1 MNPLERLVEIATREV
16 GVHESGGNNRGP
28 RISEYQSATWLKPAP
43 WPWCAAFICWIVRE
57 WLKDAAAQAALSL
70 SGPRAIEAWR
80 PRTAGAFD
88 FERWAKEKGVRVL
101 PRGNKAKAGDIVVF
115 DFSHIGIAV
124 KDQLGAA
131 TIETIEGNTNA
142 SGQRDSKA
150 GDGVWRKRRQASSV
164 RSMIRLLP

>member
-80 PRTAGAFD
+80 PRTAGAYD
-88 FERWAKEKGVRVL
+88 FERWAKDKGLPVL
-101 PRGNKAKAGDIVVF
+101 GRKTKAKAGDLIIF
-115 DFSHIGIAV
+115 DFSHIGIV
-124 KDQLGAA
+124 IKDQLGAN
-131 TIETIEGNTNA
+131 TIETVEGNTNG
-142 SGQRDSKA
+142 SGQRDSNS
-150 GDGVWRKRRQASSV
+150 GDGVWRKRRSVSSV
-164 RSMIRLLP
+164 RSLIRIIS